1 MRILGRSLVFSA
13 AAAFGLLTA
22 ETGSAQPVQAPPPKV
37 GWLAYRNDSP
47 VAIVIQASASG
58 PNNQER
64 KLSPHPMNPREAAW
78 DQVSGTGYKTITVY
92 DAKGQVLV
100 RDSVNFTG
108 KDLFFSVQA
117 DVTVKGKDKIIK
129 ARLLPLPDPRNVPVG
144 GNPNFAP
151 GGFPGM
157 VLPGSNPN
165 MPTMPRPPLSPI
177 PSPAG
182 PIIIPGK

>member
-1 MRILGRSLVFSA
+1 MRILGQCLVFSA
-13 AAAFGLLTA
+13 AASLGLLTA
-22 ETGSAQPVQAPPPKV
+22 ETGSAQPQGAPPPKV

-47 VAIVIQASASG
+47 VAIVVQASATA

-64 KLSPHPMNPREAAW
+64 RLSPHPMNPREAAW

-92 DAKGQVLV
+92 DAKGQVLS

-108 KDLFFSVQA
+108 KDLFFSIQA
-117 DVTVKGKDKIIK
+117 DVTIKGKDKVIK
-129 ARLLPLPDPRNVPVG
+129 AKLVPLPDPRNVPVG

-157 VLPGSNPN
+157 VLPGTNPN
-165 MPTMPRPPLSPI
+165 MPTMPRPLTPI
-177 PSPAG
+177 PSPGG

>member
-1 MRILGRSLVFSA
+1 MRILGGCLVFSA

-22 ETGSAQPVQAPPPKV
+22 ETGSAQHQLAPPPKV

-47 VAIVIQASASG
+47 VAIVVQASAAG

-64 KLSPHPMNPREAAW
+64 RLPPHPMNPREAAW
-78 DQVSGTGYKTITVY
+78 DQVSGTGYKTITVF
-92 DAKGQVLV
+92 DVKGQVLV

-117 DVTVKGKDKIIK
+117 DVTIKGKDKVIK
-129 ARLLPLPDPRNVPVG
+129 AKLVPLPDPRNVPVG

-157 VLPGSNPN
+157 VLPGNNPS
-165 MPTMPRPPLSPI
+165 MPRPLSPI
-177 PSPAG
+177 PSPGG